1 MTRYTITVIN
11 LSDHNTD
18 PEAVIGYDRRL
29 QTFFL
34 QAFPDAEGEDLALW
48 IGTQYCAF
56 ETLTSLRS
64 AARRKHRVPKLQPP
78 IGSDIPCLTSNPP
91 PTKRLSWH
99 ARRRDELVVRPH
111 QDQPCYHGKPGKR
124 LPPHWTDR
132 PWLRL

>member
-11 LSDHNTD
+11 LSDHNTN

-64 AARRKHRVPKLQPP
+64 AAITQSYDFMPLSPQVLCGLVNDRARDAIRSPP
-78 IGSDIPCLTSNPP
+78 N
-91 PTKRLSWH
+91 
-99 ARRRDELVVRPH
+99 ELVDEP
-111 QDQPCYHGKPGKR
+111 QSDC
-124 LPPHWTDR
+124 LPEE
-132 PWLRL
+132 